1 MRRRCLL
8 AVALGAAL
16 LVGIPSMAGQSAEK
30 ARRIGVLLTLP
41 PSVPAVRPLWQALV
55 DGLREHGWEEGRNL
69 ILEGRF
75 TGQDTARYPDLA
87 AELVAL
93 KVDAIIA
100 GDSQAIEAARRQ
112 TATIP
117 IIMLFT
123 SDPVR
128 SGFVASL
135 ARPGGNITGLSGQYE
150 SLAGK
155 TLELLKEVKPT
166 INRVGII
173 FSSDNI
179 GSAATVKEQ
188 QEKMAPD
195 LGLIAL
201 PIPISGPAD
210 FDGAFA
216 TIVRERPQAL
226 DIHPTPVVLAHRQQ
240 IAAFAIEQRL
250 PTATTSRFLVP
261 EGLLMSYSPDLVAT
275 FRHVAS
281 YVDAILRGAKPAEL
295 PVEQLAKF
303 QLVINLKTARA
314 IGLDLPESFLL
325 RADEVIE

>member
-1 MRRRCLL
+1 MRRSLL
-8 AVALGAAL
+8 AVMLGAIL
-16 LVGIPSMAGQSAEK
+16 LVGISSTASDSVEK
-30 ARRIGVLLTLP
+30 ERRVGVLLTLP

-55 DGLREHGWEEGRNL
+55 DGLRDHGWDEGRNL

-75 TGQDTARYPDLA
+75 AGQDPTRYLDLA

-100 GDSQAIEAARRQ
+100 GDTQAIEAARRQ

-150 SLAGK
+150 SLVGK

-166 INRVGII
+166 INRIGIL
-173 FSSDNI
+173 FSPDNI
-179 GSAATVKEQ
+179 GSAATAKEQ
-188 QEKMAPD
+188 QEKMAPR
-195 LGLIAL
+195 LGLTAL
-201 PIPISGPAD
+201 PIPVSGPAD
-210 FDGAFA
+210 LDGAFA
-216 TIVRERPQAL
+216 TIVRERLQAL
-226 DIHPTPVVLAHRQQ
+226 DAHPAPVILAHRAQ

-250 PTATTSRFLVP
+250 PTVTTSSFLVP
-261 EGLLMSYSPDLVAT
+261 EGLLMAYSPNIAAT

-295 PVEQLAKF
+295 PVQQLAKF

-314 IGLDLPESFLL
+314 IGLDLPESLLL

>member
-1 MRRRCLL
+1 MARTASEKKDAVFGNSCTTANANTKSTIASRSTSCMDAGLTTRASILSKRPALRARRFSPSIIRGCTSTATTRPKGPTSL
-8 AVALGAAL
+8 AISTVKKPMPGPGSST
-16 LVGIPSMAGQSAEK
+16 VIPEK

-41 PSVPAVRPLWQALV
+41 PSVPAVRPQWQALV

-75 TGQDTARYPDLA
+75 TGPDPARYPELA

-100 GDSQAIEAARRQ
+100 GDSQAVEAARHQ

-135 ARPGGNITGLSGQYE
+135 ARPGGNITGLSGQFE
-150 SLAGK
+150 SLVGK

-166 INRVGII
+166 INRVGIL
-173 FSSDNI
+173 FSPDNI
-179 GSAATVKEQ
+179 GSAATAKEQ
-188 QEKMAPD
+188 QEKMAPR
-195 LGLIAL
+195 LGLTAL
-201 PIPISGPAD
+201 P
-210 FDGAFA
+210 
-216 TIVRERPQAL
+216 VQ
-226 DIHPTPVVLAHRQQ
+226 
-240 IAAFAIEQRL
+240 
-250 PTATTSRFLVP
+250 
-261 EGLLMSYSPDLVAT
+261 
-275 FRHVAS
+275 
-281 YVDAILRGAKPAEL
+281 
-295 PVEQLAKF
+295 QLAKF

-314 IGLDLPESFLL
+314 IGLDLPESLLL